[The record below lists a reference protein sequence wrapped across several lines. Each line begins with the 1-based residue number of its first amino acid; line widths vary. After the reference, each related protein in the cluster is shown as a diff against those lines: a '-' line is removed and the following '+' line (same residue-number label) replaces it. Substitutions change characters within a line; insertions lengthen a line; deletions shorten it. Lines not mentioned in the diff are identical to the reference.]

1 MHDQDTPQDL
11 GQRYD
16 RLELMTLYA
25 MTGETHP
32 IWSVED
38 LGRHL
43 DDPSGAIDAVSG
55 LRIAGLVHQTSDGF
69 VFATR
74 AADRLIEIVGKV
86 A

>member
-1 MHDQDTPQDL
+1 MHDQDTPQDP
-11 GQRYD
+11 GQRFD
-16 RLELMTLYA
+16 TLELMTLYA

-43 DDPSGAIDAVSG
+43 DDPAGAIDAVSG
-55 LRIAGLVHQTSDGF
+55 LRSAGLVHQTSDGF

-74 AADRLIEIVGKV
+74 AADRLVEITGKV
-86 A
+86 G